1 MRATPFISTDT
12 LNDPGVLLVLALI
25 DKRSVWNALIRILI
39 HYKILFTQTQY
50 LSRNRTLETIK
61 LRAIA
66 TARRLCG
73 N

>member
-25 DKRSVWNALIRILI
+25 DKRSVWNALISILI

-50 LSRNRTLETIK
+50 LTGSRTLGTIN